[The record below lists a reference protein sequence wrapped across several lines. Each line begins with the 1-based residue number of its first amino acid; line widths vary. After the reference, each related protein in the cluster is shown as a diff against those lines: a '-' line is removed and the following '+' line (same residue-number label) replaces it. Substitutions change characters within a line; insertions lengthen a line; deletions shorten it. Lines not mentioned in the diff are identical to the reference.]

1 MSGIVGVS
9 PNMNSGV
16 LGAHPAGFQKSI
28 AIIGDNKAHDSHAP
42 TMSGGYSDSLTEG
55 TWDIRELNRIFI
67 DEDNIVS
74 ISSNKFTLQP
84 AKYFIEW
91 SAPCYNGGVNMS
103 RLYNVT
109 ADHIEAHSQTGHTS
123 SSTSNWQGCRVLTPS
138 TAFPTGVASEFKI
151 EHNCQETNVAH
162 GLGHG
167 AYYNGRTATVDGH
180 TIGVFLVVRIHK
192 YT

>member
-28 AIIGDNKAHDSHAP
+28 AIIGDNKAHDTHAP
-42 TMSGGYSDSLTEG
+42 TMSGGYSNGEG
-55 TWDIRELNRIFI
+55 TWDTRDLNKIFF

-109 ADHIEAHSQTGHTS
+109 ADHIEAHSQTGHTV
-123 SSTSNWQGCRVLTPS
+123 SSTSCWQGCRVLTI
-138 TAFPTGVASEFKI
+138 TTASEFKI
-151 EHNCQETNVAH
+151 EHNCQETNVAQGH
-162 GLGHG
+162 GHG